1 MKNECQATQLLLE
14 RYLDREL
21 TEQESA
27 AVESHLN
34 RCPDC
39 QNQLSIYQKTG
50 ALLKTSLG
58 RSVDG
63 ISLERLW
70 PRIEQAIRNRPQPAV
85 TGRIFS
91 SRYLAP
97 VLVSATAAIL
107 LILLI
112 GVLKKP
118 FTRIPSQPPEHVL
131 IAGKIQENLGQDL
144 QAYSLLLFTMTKE
157 IKTFEVQLESLK
169 QDPLKTTSPQLT
181 DRRQEE
187 MGQMIRDY
195 SHHRFEQLRTA
206 AKLQERLGTGIRDSA
221 HLRYRMASS

>member
-97 VLVSATAAIL
+97 VLVSALGATAPVVPVPKN
-107 LILLI
+107 
-112 GVLKKP
+112 GS
-118 FTRIPSQPPEHVL
+118 RI
-131 IAGKIQENLGQDL
+131 
-144 QAYSLLLFTMTKE
+144 
-157 IKTFEVQLESLK
+157 
-169 QDPLKTTSPQLT
+169 TSPGF
-181 DRRQEE
+181 DEA
-187 MGQMIRDY
+187 MSIRY
-195 SHHRFEQLRTA
+195 SNASGFCVECAFVPFDLIRCFPVTKGKFQS
-206 AKLQERLGTGIRDSA
+206 ERICR
-221 HLRYRMASS
+221 SSFKAFMDW